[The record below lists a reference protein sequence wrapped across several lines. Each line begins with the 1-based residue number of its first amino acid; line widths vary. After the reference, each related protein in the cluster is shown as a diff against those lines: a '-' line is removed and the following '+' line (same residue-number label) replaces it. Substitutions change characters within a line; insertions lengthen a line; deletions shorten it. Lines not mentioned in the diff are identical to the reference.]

1 MLIFIHHKVYNL
13 RRSDQ
18 DVSLCDALM
27 IIFTAP
33 RMIPAE
39 ILSSVRLVHEHE
51 FRATFWMRQQNVV
64 FEEDGSKE
72 EREKDEVIISDGGVS
87 SSPASVGNGHEDH
100 SYINGISFAS
110 GTAKS
115 NSGMSTRSSLPEVDI
130 VEDSYVVDDLSFPA
144 SRSVNSG
151 WSQFSGFLSK

>member
-1 MLIFIHHKVYNL
+1 
-13 RRSDQ
+13 
-18 DVSLCDALM
+18 VSLCDALS

-33 RMIPAE
+33 SMIPEE

-51 FRATFWMRQQNVV
+51 FRATFWMRQGNVV
-64 FEEDGSKE
+64 FEEDGSRE
-72 EREKDEVIISDGGVS
+72 IRERDDVIISDGVS

-115 NSGMSTRSSLPEVDI
+115 NSGMSTRSSLPRGG
-130 VEDSYVVDDLSFPA
+130 YRRGQL
-144 SRSVNSG
+144 R
-151 WSQFSGFLSK
+151 W